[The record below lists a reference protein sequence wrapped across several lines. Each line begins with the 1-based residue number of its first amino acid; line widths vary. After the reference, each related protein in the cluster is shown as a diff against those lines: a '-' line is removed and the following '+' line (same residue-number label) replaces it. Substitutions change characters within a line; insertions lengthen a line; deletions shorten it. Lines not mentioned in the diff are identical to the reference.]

1 MSLLTVLLTLS
12 LSNMA
17 PPPPPPPPPM
27 PIVEIGVFSD
37 AGYVAHLA
45 VAQDGQWLGMGDQKG
60 LLALSDLAR
69 LKSAAEQA
77 LITTTPGVECTTA
90 QPIRVLRVARGE
102 ARYTEGCGPQLHTS
116 AAALVA
122 MAEELT
128 IKRASPMVVRLDRWM
143 PGKEDRKQ
151 SIILLRSGVWTTD
164 NGAGNTG
171 GQELADVIAAFD
183 KAALD
188 VARTPNRCVAD
199 HIIELDVP
207 NRGRARWTTPCD
219 TPNPSLQA
227 AIALLFKVV
236 GLPR

>member
-1 MSLLTVLLTLS
+1 MSLLTLLLTLS

-17 PPPPPPPPPM
+17 PPPPPPM
-27 PIVEIGVFSD
+27 PIVEVGVFTT

-45 VAQDGQWLGMGDQKG
+45 VAQDGQWLGTGDRKG
-60 LLALSDLAR
+60 TIGLDDLAR
-69 LKSAAEQA
+69 LKLAAEQA
-77 LITTTPGVECTTA
+77 LITTTPGIECTTE
-90 QPIRVLRVARGE
+90 QPIRVLRVAKGE
-102 ARYTEGCGPQLHTS
+102 ARYTEGCGPQLHPT

-122 MAEELT
+122 MAEGLT
-128 IKRASPMVVRLDRWM
+128 IKRADPMVVRLDRWM

-188 VARTPNRCVAD
+188 VSRRPNRCVAD
-199 HIIELDVP
+199 HIIELEVP
-207 NRGRARWTTPCD
+207 GRARVRWTTPCD
-219 TPNPSLQA
+219 TPNASLQA
-227 AIALLFKVV
+227 ALALLFKVV